1 MELFVCIFETSK
13 LDQFLVSK
21 KLADQSMTYPIGNID
36 RGHFLIITWIRY
48 QWLPLTI
55 FFKLWPT
62 FKYWNTSKLTAFS
75 LFSVLVMEPFIDD
88 QAKHPRKRQMSK
100 EKRLLANRHE
110 RERVR
115 KMNDAY
121 EELRS
126 TIPNYEETGVKTK
139 LELVQIATN
148 YIQTLKEHLQSI
160 INSGYNSSM
169 NQLTYPL
176 SLGMECN
183 GTSKPAHRN
192 SDYPYPPLLPVPPL
206 PTSQLN
212 LRHIGTHKSSSNRPH
227 FPRSMTSPMVE
238 SHENSTHDFC
248 GLFSSS
254 LNDLHLDED
263 FLYHLQV

>member
-1 MELFVCIFETSK
+1 
-13 LDQFLVSK
+13 
-21 KLADQSMTYPIGNID
+21 
-36 RGHFLIITWIRY
+36 
-48 QWLPLTI
+48 
-55 FFKLWPT
+55 
-62 FKYWNTSKLTAFS
+62 
-75 LFSVLVMEPFIDD
+75 MEPFIDD
-88 QAKHPRKRQMSK
+88 QAKNPRKRQMSK

-126 TIPNYEETGVKTK
+126 TIPNYKETRVKTK
-139 LELVQIATN
+139 LELLQIATS

-169 NQLTYPL
+169 NQLIYPP

-183 GTSKPAHRN
+183 GTSKPGHRN
-192 SDYPYPPLLPVPPL
+192 SDYSYPPLFPVSPL

-227 FPRSMTSPMVE
+227 FPRSMTTPMVE

-263 FLYHLQV
+263 FLYHLQVWLVEWDKEQLNRYPFV

>member
-1 MELFVCIFETSK
+1 
-13 LDQFLVSK
+13 
-21 KLADQSMTYPIGNID
+21 
-36 RGHFLIITWIRY
+36 
-48 QWLPLTI
+48 
-55 FFKLWPT
+55 
-62 FKYWNTSKLTAFS
+62 
-75 LFSVLVMEPFIDD
+75 
-88 QAKHPRKRQMSK
+88 MSK

-126 TIPNYEETGVKTK
+126 TIPNYEETRVKTK
-139 LELVQIATN
+139 LELLQIATN

-160 INSGYNSSM
+160 INRGYNSSM
-169 NQLTYPL
+169 NQLIIYSP

-183 GTSKPAHRN
+183 GTSKPGHRN
-192 SDYPYPPLLPVPPL
+192 SEYPYPPLFPVPPL

-238 SHENSTHDFC
+238 SHENSTHDFW

-263 FLYHLQV
+263 LFSLPSTGITS